1 MFYHIER
8 KGKKN
13 LLQYSMVL
21 QHRNIPHTLT
31 QNLRKLR
38 CLKKFANTDIFIIF
52 KKVGGLEVS
61 CFVLLFHIKTI
72 VLLSC

>member
-1 MFYHIER
+1 
-8 KGKKN
+8 
-13 LLQYSMVL
+13 MVL

-52 KKVGGLEVS
+52 KKADGLELS
-61 CFVLLFHIKTI
+61 CFVLLFDIKTI